1 MRFWRVASDEPDAY
15 RADDLSGEGARR
27 HGARWNVKGTPA
39 VYASYHLATAVLET
53 LVHIG
58 RGKQPVNRYVVAIDV
73 DDLALNDRRAGIV
86 EIDFITLPAGWNS
99 NPPQMSQLFGAE
111 RFKLP
116 HLGFAVPSSIVE
128 EELNLVLN
136 PFHPA
141 FNGAVTAQI
150 TRRFVFDPR
159 L

>member
-1 MRFWRVASDEPDAY
+1 MRFWRIASDEPGVYTAH
-15 RADDLSGEGARR
+15 DLTGEGARR

-58 RGKQPVNRYVVAIDV
+58 RNNQPVNRYVVAIDV
-73 DDLALNDRRAGIV
+73 DDFVLNDRRAGIV
-86 EIDFITLPAGWNS
+86 EIHLGDLPAGWNS
-99 NPPQMSQLFGAE
+99 NPPQISQLFGNE
-111 RFKLP
+111 RFKLRRM
-116 HLGFAVPSSIVE
+116 GFAAPSSIVE

-136 PFHPA
+136 PLHPA
-141 FNGAVTAQI
+141 FKAAVTAQI

>member
-1 MRFWRVASDEPDAY
+1 MRFWRIASDEPGAY

-53 LVHIG
+53 LAHIG
-58 RGKQPVNRYVVAIDV
+58 RGKQPVNRYVVTIDV
-73 DDLALNDRRAGIV
+73 DDPAFNDRKVGIV
-86 EIDFITLPAGWNS
+86 EIALRHLPAGWNF
-99 NPPQMSQLFGAE
+99 NPPQVSQLFGAE

-116 HLGFAVPSSIVE
+116 HLGFAVPSSIVQ

-136 PFHPA
+136 PLHPA

-150 TRRFVFDPR
+150 TRRFNFDPR

>member
-1 MRFWRVASDEPDAY
+1 MRFWRIASDEPGAY
-15 RADDLSGEGARR
+15 RARDLSGEGARR
-27 HGARWNVKGTPA
+27 HGARWNEKGTPA

-73 DDLALNDRRAGIV
+73 DELILNDRRAGIV
-86 EIDFITLPAGWNS
+86 EIGLDDLPAGWNS
-99 NPPQMSQLFGAE
+99 NPPQTSQLFGAE
-111 RFKLP
+111 RFKLA
-116 HLGFAVPSSIVE
+116 HMGFAVPSSIVQ

-136 PFHPA
+136 PLHPA
-141 FNGAVTAQI
+141 FKGSVTAQV

-159 L
+159 F